1 MATQVKNIKSKV
13 EKINPFLS
21 DEEEDILMEAAK
33 IASSKAIRSSM
44 ALGLKIKVIRDREII
59 EINPDRSETVIG
71 KIPNLSIDLSS
82 LKKGMIL
89 QKKYS

>member
-33 IASSKAIRSSM
+33 IASSRAIRSSM

-71 KIPNLSIDLSS
+71 KIPNLPIDLSS

-89 QKKYS
+89 QKK